1 MGKHIWENS
10 FWGGSPY
17 EDVSD
22 LTVAI
27 GDTYGDDAGF
37 QELELMMGV
46 LDMDFNKVAQPGGQ
60 ISN

>member
-1 MGKHIWENS
+1 MGELSQKT
-10 FWGGSPY
+10 FFLGGSPY

>member
-1 MGKHIWENS
+1 MMTL
-10 FWGGSPY
+10 
-17 EDVSD
+17 